1 MLDGFSIND
10 FDLGS
15 IVFFLSEN
23 SSFLTLFA
31 VGAIVLGLKTVWSIR
46 RKPKK
51 DEQQSE
57 GVIVYKKLLS
67 YLWPNRGLFLI
78 SILGF
83 LVYSSTQPVFAKLIQ
98 VIIDALQSSSRDDMV
113 FMPLWFSGLIIVRGI
128 ASFVGNYFLA
138 RVGTNIV
145 HLLRCQVFNQY
156 SVLPT
161 AYFDENNSGYMMSR
175 ITHNVGQVTG
185 AATDAIRTFVREG
198 LTAMGLL
205 AYLFYV
211 NWQLSCIFLFVAPM
225 IAWLVGYVSKRMRM
239 LSRRIQDSVGEMTH
253 IVSELINSHR
263 IVKSFGG
270 GNYERQRFLKSSLY
284 NRNQSLKFAVT
295 QSMHNPLMQFII
307 AIALAIIMYLALG
320 IMKGASAGE
329 FVSYLTAAFLLPRPI
344 RSLSDA
350 NASAQRGIAAA
361 IPLFQILSLSK
372 EKDSGEF
379 TQHSWGGRIEF
390 KQVSFAYKEGE
401 NVLADISFV
410 AESGQTV
417 ALVGKSGSGKSTL
430 VNLIT
435 RFYDQYEGEILVD
448 DVEVSHYKLNHLRD
462 HIALVTQNTTLF
474 NDTVRNNIAYG
485 SLNDSSEE
493 QVVHAARNAYAMEF
507 IERLPDGLNTEI
519 GEQGLKLSGGQR
531 QRLAIA
537 RAFLK
542 NAPVLILDEAT
553 SALDTNSEKLVQK
566 ALNELTGKRTTIVI
580 AHRLSTIQNA
590 DVILVMDQG
599 QIVEQ
604 GNHQELIAQ
613 NGVYA
618 KLHAMNFEQH

>member
-1 MLDGFSIND
+1 MPDGFRIND

-15 IVFFLSEN
+15 AVFFLSEN

-31 VGAIVLGLKTVWSIR
+31 VGAITLGFKKVWSIR
-46 RKPKK
+46 CKQKK
-51 DEQQSE
+51 DKKHSE
-57 GVIVYKKLLS
+57 GVVVYKKLLS

-83 LVYSSTQPVFAKLIQ
+83 LVYSSTQPLFAKLIQ
-98 VIIDALQSSSRDDMV
+98 IIIDALQSSDRENITWL
-113 FMPLWFSGLIIVRGI
+113 PLWCSGLIVIRGI
-128 ASFVGNYFLA
+128 AAFIGNYFLA
-138 RVGTNIV
+138 RVSANIV
-145 HLLRCQVFNQY
+145 HTLRCQVFNQY

-175 ITHNVGQVTG
+175 ITHNVGEVTG

-198 LTAMGLL
+198 LTAIGLL

-211 NWQLSCIFLFVAPM
+211 NWQLTSIFLFIAPL
-225 IAWLVGYVSKRMRM
+225 IAWLVSIVSKRMRM
-239 LSRRIQDSVGEMTH
+239 LSRRIQDSMGEMTH
-253 IVSELINSHR
+253 VVSELVQGHR
-263 IVKSFGG
+263 IVKSFVGG
-270 GNYERQRFLKSSLY
+270 DYERKRFSKCSSY
-284 NRNQSLKFAVT
+284 TRNQSLKFAVT
-295 QSMHNPLMQFII
+295 QSLHNPVMQIII
-307 AIALAIIMYLALG
+307 AVALSVIMYLALE
-320 IMKGASAGE
+320 IMKDNSAGE
-329 FVSYLTAAFLLPRPI
+329 FVSYLTAAFILPRPI
-344 RSLSDA
+344 RSLVDA
-350 NASAQRGIAAA
+350 NASAQRGIAAS
-361 IPLFQILSLSK
+361 IPLFDILAQPK
-372 EKDSGEF
+372 EENKGEF
-379 TQHSWGGRIEF
+379 TQDDWQGHVEF

-401 NVLADISFV
+401 KVLTDISFI
-410 AESGQTV
+410 AEPGQTV
-417 ALVGKSGSGKSTL
+417 ALIGKSGSGKSTL

-435 RFYDQYEGEILVD
+435 RFYDQYSGEILVD
-448 DVEVSHYKLNHLRD
+448 GVEVSRYKLEHLRD

-474 NDTVRNNIAYG
+474 NDTIKNNIAYG

-493 QVVHAARNAYAMEF
+493 QVDHAARNAYAMEF
-507 IERLPDGLNTEI
+507 IKKLPDGLNTDI
-519 GEQGLKLSGGQR
+519 GEQGLRLSGGQR

-566 ALNELTGKRTTIVI
+566 ALNELTGERTTIVI

-604 GNHQELIAQ
+604 GNHQELIVK
-613 NGVYA
+613 NGVYTQ
-618 KLHAMNFEQH
+618 LHAMNFEQH

>member
-15 IVFFLSEN
+15 VMFFLSEN
-23 SSFLTLFA
+23 SSSLIVFV
-31 VGAIVLGLKTVWSIR
+31 VGAIALGLKMVWSLR
-46 RKPKK
+46 CKPKK
-51 DEQQSE
+51 DKQHSE

-175 ITHNVGQVTG
+175 ITHNVGEVTG

-239 LSRRIQDSVGEMTH
+239 LSIRIQDSVGEMTH
-253 IVSELINSHR
+253 IVSELINGHR

-604 GNHQELIAQ
+604 GNHQELIAK
-613 NGVYA
+613 NGVYTQ
-618 KLHAMNFEQH
+618 LHAMNFEQH

>member
-1 MLDGFSIND
+1 MLDGFRIND

-15 IVFFLSEN
+15 VMFFLSEN
-23 SSFLTLFA
+23 SSSLTLFA
-31 VGAIVLGLKTVWSIR
+31 VGAIVLGLKIVWSMR
-46 RKPKK
+46 CKQKK
-51 DEQQSE
+51 DKQHSE
-57 GVIVYKKLLS
+57 GIIVYKKLLS
-67 YLWPNRGLFLI
+67 YLWPNRGLFFI

-98 VIIDALQSSSRDDMV
+98 VIIDALQSSSRDDIV

-145 HLLRCQVFNQY
+145 HVLRCQVFNQY

-198 LTAMGLL
+198 LTAIGLL

-211 NWQLSCIFLFVAPM
+211 NWQLSCIFLFVAPI
-225 IAWLVGYVSKRMRM
+225 IALLVGYVSKRMRM
-239 LSRRIQDSVGEMTH
+239 LSRRIQDSVGDMTH
-253 IVSELINSHR
+253 IVSELINGHR
-263 IVKSFGG
+263 VVRSFGG

-307 AIALAIIMYLALG
+307 AIALSIIMYLALG

-372 EKDSGEF
+372 EKDNGEF
-379 TQHSWGGRIEF
+379 TQRSWDGRIEF
-390 KQVSFAYKEGE
+390 KQVSFRYQDGE
-401 NVLADISFV
+401 DVLTDISFV

-448 DVEVSHYKLNHLRD
+448 GVEVSHYKLNHLRD

-474 NDTVRNNIAYG
+474 NDTVGNNIAYG
-485 SLNDSSEE
+485 SLKDSSEE

-507 IERLPDGLNTEI
+507 IEKLPDGLDTEI

-566 ALNELTGKRTTIVI
+566 ALNELTGERTTIVI

-599 QIVEQ
+599 RIVEQ
-604 GNHQELIAQ
+604 GNHQELIAK
-613 NGVYA
+613 NGVYT